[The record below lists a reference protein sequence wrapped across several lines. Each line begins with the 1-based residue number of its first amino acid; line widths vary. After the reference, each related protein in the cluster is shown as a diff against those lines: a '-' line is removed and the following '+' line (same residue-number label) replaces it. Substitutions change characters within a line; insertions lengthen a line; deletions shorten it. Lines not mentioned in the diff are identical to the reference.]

1 MIYDDLRIRTLWF
14 SVATWNHLERTSF
27 CKLCGEEPPEYPQNV
42 HKSSF
47 CLDKTIHPSWSLVQ
61 DPSPAWVAENQREN
75 SGNIRKSCGL
85 VSKWKKLE
93 YPKGCLLDKD
103 RLDRGGFGGIQFRAA
118 GNFCSPGAHLSIA
131 VGPAAGNT
139 STQEALKCVE
149 PSKIGGGILG
159 RLNHASSNVH
169 LFYTHGGRYM
179 DDIWTIYDDI
189 WINSW
194 FINHDISMRTISMSM
209 IIISE

>member
-1 MIYDDLRIRTLWF
+1 MIYDDLRIRTLWC

-103 RLDRGGFGGIQFRAA
+103 RLDRGGLGVSNFELQGTSAAQVPIFR
-118 GNFCSPGAHLSIA
+118 SQSDQR
-131 VGPAAGNT
+131 
-139 STQEALKCVE
+139 QETPRPRRHWNALNL
-149 PSKIGGGILG
+149 P
-159 RLNHASSNVH
+159 R
-169 LFYTHGGRYM
+169 
-179 DDIWTIYDDI
+179 
-189 WINSW
+189 
-194 FINHDISMRTISMSM
+194 
-209 IIISE
+209 